1 MAMPKLQPTQ
11 GYLLLEPLEVTQKT
25 TSGIYLPETH
35 EEKPQQAK
43 VLAVGADEPKRKA
56 PAKVGDT
63 VIYKK
68 WGGDEVKLS
77 ITGKEMIFVKFE
89 DVLAIVQ

>member
-1 MAMPKLQPTQ
+1 MAAPNLQPTA
-11 GYLLLEPLEVTQKT
+11 GYLLLEPVEATKKT
-25 TSGIYLPETH
+25 SSGIYLPDSH

-43 VLAVGADEPKRKA
+43 VLAVGGDTKDLKA
-56 PAKVGDT
+56 PAKKGDL

-77 ITGKEMIFVKFE
+77 ITDKELVFVKFE
-89 DVLAIVQ
+89 DVLAIVK